1 MEYSRSR
8 TPGTCLSS
16 ANNALEA
23 VCAVEEWS
31 GEERT
36 VNGDVIV
43 DKTKGGYITF
53 LGEEGLETPEKA
65 EKRGQKGEGGGG
77 PGKGQTE

>member
-1 MEYSRSR
+1 MEYSQSR
-8 TPGTCLSS
+8 TPGTCLLS

-43 DKTKGGYITF
+43 DKTKGGYIP
-53 LGEEGLETPEKA
+53 G
-65 EKRGQKGEGGGG
+65 RGGA
-77 PGKGQTE
+77 

>member
-1 MEYSRSR
+1 MEYSQAR
-8 TPGTCLSS
+8 TSGTCLSS

-36 VNGDVIV
+36 VKGEVTV
-43 DKTKGGYITF
+43 DKTKGGSIP
-53 LGEEGLETPEKA
+53 GRGGAWNPEKA

>member
-1 MEYSRSR
+1 MEYSQSR

-43 DKTKGGYITF
+43 DKTKGGYIPGRGGG
-53 LGEEGLETPEKA
+53 LKPRKSREEG
-65 EKRGQKGEGGGG
+65 
-77 PGKGQTE
+77 TER